1 MGAVTGNPGTI
12 LMVRAVLPGAERQEM
27 DPAGL
32 QGMAKRKMRMRR
44 LQGMV
49 KL

>member
-1 MGAVTGNPGTI
+1 
-12 LMVRAVLPGAERQEM
+12 MVLAVLPGAESQEM

-32 QGMAKRKMRMRR
+32 PGTEKREMRMRR